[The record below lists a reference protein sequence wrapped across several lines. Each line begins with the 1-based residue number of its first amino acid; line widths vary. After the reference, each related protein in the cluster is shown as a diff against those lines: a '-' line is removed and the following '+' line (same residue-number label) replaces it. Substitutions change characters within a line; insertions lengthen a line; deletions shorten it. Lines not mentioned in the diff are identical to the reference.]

1 MIMPPCNVNYN
12 YTALTLIYHKLI
24 IHISVTCGGNMETVI
39 EKIYEN
45 YIQKYS
51 ETDTASQEKKAI
63 YEKYRTLRQ
72 KLPADLVQE
81 LDMLMEKQ
89 TEILCG
95 ELKENFAEG
104 FRAGVKLIKEVYLEE
119 IPDLEEKI
127 RKMV

>member
-1 MIMPPCNVNYN
+1 
-12 YTALTLIYHKLI
+12 
-24 IHISVTCGGNMETVI
+24 METVI

-51 ETDTASQEKKAI
+51 ETDTASQEKKVI

-104 FRAGVKLIKEVYLEE
+104 FRAGVKLIQEVYLEE

>member
-1 MIMPPCNVNYN
+1 
-12 YTALTLIYHKLI
+12 
-24 IHISVTCGGNMETVI
+24 METVI

>member
-1 MIMPPCNVNYN
+1 
-12 YTALTLIYHKLI
+12 
-24 IHISVTCGGNMETVI
+24 METVI

-51 ETDTASQEKKAI
+51 ETDTASQEKKVI

-89 TEILCG
+89 SLRRISQRDSEQG
-95 ELKENFAEG
+95 
-104 FRAGVKLIKEVYLEE
+104 
-119 IPDLEEKI
+119 
-127 RKMV
+127 

>member
-1 MIMPPCNVNYN
+1 MRK
-12 YTALTLIYHKLI
+12 YTRTIYR
-24 IHISVTCGGNMETVI
+24 S
-39 EKIYEN
+39 
-45 YIQKYS
+45 IQ
-51 ETDTASQEKKAI
+51 
-63 YEKYRTLRQ
+63 
-72 KLPADLVQE
+72 
-81 LDMLMEKQ
+81 KQ

>member
-1 MIMPPCNVNYN
+1 
-12 YTALTLIYHKLI
+12 
-24 IHISVTCGGNMETVI
+24 METVI

-51 ETDTASQEKKAI
+51 ATDTASQEKKAI

-127 RKMV
+127 REMV

>member
-1 MIMPPCNVNYN
+1 
-12 YTALTLIYHKLI
+12 
-24 IHISVTCGGNMETVI
+24 METVI

-81 LDMLMEKQ
+81 LDK
-89 TEILCG
+89 IG
-95 ELKENFAEG
+95 
-104 FRAGVKLIKEVYLEE
+104 RAHV
-119 IPDLEEKI
+119 
-127 RKMV
+127 

>member
-1 MIMPPCNVNYN
+1 
-12 YTALTLIYHKLI
+12 
-24 IHISVTCGGNMETVI
+24 METVI

-51 ETDTASQEKKAI
+51 ETDRASQEKKAI

-104 FRAGVKLIKEVYLEE
+104 FRAEVKLIKEVYLEE
-119 IPDLEEKI
+119 IPDMEEKI
-127 RKMV
+127 RNMV